1 MKRTV
6 SLLLALV
13 LLLTLCGCGKKDDD
27 AAGAGSWQ
35 EQYDLGVRYL
45 SDGNY
50 EEAII
55 AFTAAIEIDSKRPEA
70 YLGLADA
77 YTGTGDLDAARKA
90 LEDGLVATGDADIQS
105 RLDELSA
112 EAGNLTGQPPFTL
125 QDLEDWG
132 YPYGVDV
139 YELRTQGAIYDYEG
153 YETVDQWITR
163 NLENCQSDIQ
173 SGAYERNRGGSL
185 LRHNNPIIAV
195 YNTMDMNIMSVKM
208 EEGDTCTGPRGIHLG
223 MEAEDVLR
231 MFQCDNSDA
240 IKYLQTGD
248 ESLLTGNEDRRDIDL
263 YDLHDDDDNAWYGY
277 LSFLNIK
284 HYESGVLSDE
294 EYRLKLQY
302 TIWSHEHSLA
312 SLDIDITDGIVSEID
327 VYYEYWD

>member
-1 MKRTV
+1 MRRFLTV
-6 SLLLALV
+6 LLALT
-13 LLLTLCGCGKKDDD
+13 LTLSLVACGSK
-27 AAGAGSWQ
+27 GSWQ

-55 AFTAAIEIDSKRPEA
+55 AFTAAIEIDAKRPEA

-77 YTGTGDLDAARKA
+77 YTGAGDLDAARKA
-90 LEDGLVATGDADIQS
+90 LEDGLAATGDTEIQA

-139 YELRTQGAIYDYEG
+139 YELRAQGAIYDYEG

-173 SGAYERNRGGSL
+173 SGAYEKNRGGSL

-195 YNTMDMNIMSVKM
+195 NNTMDMNIMSVEM

-223 MEAEDVLR
+223 MEAEEVLR
-231 MFQCDNSDA
+231 LFCCESADA
-240 IKYLQTGD
+240 FTYLETGD
-248 ESLLTGNEDRRDIDL
+248 KTLLDGYSLMLYSEAQDDTDERISGFINAQEDGSIDL
-263 YDLHDDDDNAWYGY
+263 QY
-277 LSFLNIK
+277 SV
-284 HYESGVLSDE
+284 YEERGSVNLLVDCEGGFVTSIYVSYS
-294 EYRLKLQY
+294 YR
-302 TIWSHEHSLA
+302 
-312 SLDIDITDGIVSEID
+312 
-327 VYYEYWD
+327 

>member
-1 MKRTV
+1 MRRTV

-13 LLLTLCGCGKKDDD
+13 LLLALCACGKKDTG
-27 AAGAGSWQ
+27 AAGVGSWQ
-35 EQYDLGVRYL
+35 DQYDLGVRYL

-55 AFTAAIEIDSKRPEA
+55 AFTAAIKIDSKRPEA

-77 YTGTGDLDAARKA
+77 YIGAGALDAARKA
-90 LEDGLVATGDADIQS
+90 LEDGLAATGDTEIQA

-139 YELRTQGAIYDYEG
+139 YELRAQGAIYDYEG

-173 SGAYERNRGGSL
+173 SGAYEKNRGGSL
-185 LRHNNPIIAV
+185 LRHNNPIIVCFDVPSCHIPPYSYCTIERV
-195 YNTMDMNIMSVKM
+195 YTPL
-208 EEGDTCTGPRGIHLG
+208 CQQAP
-223 MEAEDVLR
+223 
-231 MFQCDNSDA
+231 
-240 IKYLQTGD
+240 
-248 ESLLTGNEDRRDIDL
+248 
-263 YDLHDDDDNAWYGY
+263 
-277 LSFLNIK
+277 
-284 HYESGVLSDE
+284 
-294 EYRLKLQY
+294 
-302 TIWSHEHSLA
+302 
-312 SLDIDITDGIVSEID
+312 
-327 VYYEYWD
+327 YW

>member
-1 MKRTV
+1 MRRTV

-13 LLLTLCGCGKKDDD
+13 LLLTLGGCGKKDRG
-27 AAGAGSWQ
+27 AAWQ

-55 AFTAAIEIDSKRPEA
+55 AFTAAIKIDSKRPEA

-77 YTGTGDLDAARKA
+77 YIGAGDLDAARKA
-90 LEDGLVATGDADIQS
+90 LEDGLAATGDTEIQA

-112 EAGNLTGQPPFTL
+112 EAGNLTGQLPFTL

-163 NLENCQSDIQ
+163 NLEECQNDIKN
-173 SGAYERNRGGSL
+173 GEYEGNRGGTI
-185 LRHNNPIIAV
+185 LRRNNPSIAV
-195 YNTMDMNIMSVKM
+195 WNTLDMNIMSVKI
-208 EEGDTCTGPRGIHLG
+208 EEGDTCTGPRGLCLG
-223 MEAEDVLR
+223 METEEVLR
-231 MFQCDNSDA
+231 LFCCENADAFTYLETRDRTLLDGYCLMLYSDNGSFGA
-240 IKYLQTGD
+240 INVQKDGRIILQYYVSQVR
-248 ESLLTGNEDRRDIDL
+248 EVIDL
-263 YDLHDDDDNAWYGY
+263 
-277 LSFLNIK
+277 S
-284 HYESGVLSDE
+284 VLCE
-294 EYRLKLQY
+294 
-302 TIWSHEHSLA
+302 
-312 SLDIDITDGIVSEID
+312 DGFVTRISVS
-327 VYYEYWD
+327 YFYP